1 MIKITGYREVNY
13 SQLIEA
19 ILASKKESGKSD
31 VQIAAD
37 INVSTTNTVKNA
49 FRVDEYGQKVSDRVL
64 TNIMQSVEL
73 DGFVL
78 SIKGG
83 KYYYISNKKQKN
95 VEPN

>member
-49 FRVDEYGQKVSDRVL
+49 FRVDEYGQKVSDKVL

-83 KYYYISNKKQKN
+83 KYYYISD
-95 VEPN
+95 

>member
-49 FRVDEYGQKVSDRVL
+49 FRVDEYGQKVSDKVL
-64 TNIMQSVEL
+64 TNIMQSVDL

-83 KYYYISNKKQKN
+83 KYYYIQD
-95 VEPN
+95 V

>member
-1 MIKITGYREVNY
+1 MIKITGYREVSY

-19 ILASKKESGKSD
+19 ILASKKEIGKSD
-31 VQIAAD
+31 LKIAAE

-49 FRVDEYGQKVSDRVL
+49 FRVDEYGQKVSDKVL
-64 TNIMQSVEL
+64 TNIMQSVDL

-83 KYYYISNKKQKN
+83 KYYYIQD
-95 VEPN
+95 V

>member
-49 FRVDEYGQKVSDRVL
+49 FRVDEYGQKVSDKVL
-64 TNIMQSVEL
+64 TNIMQSVDL

-83 KYYYISNKKQKN
+83 KYYYIQDNN
-95 VEPN
+95 